1 MKYELTQNYDM
12 PELASFY
19 DKYFPIGHKQYT
31 FVEIG
36 ANDGVVASKTID
48 LARRF
53 EWSGIYVEPIPF
65 FAEKCRNLHAAN
77 EKIIVK
83 ELAISNEDGELELY
97 NLGSGLNTSS
107 EDALNVIKNSD
118 WARGAVPYINDTN
131 KVIAKAQTLTNFM
144 QEAEIE
150 DFDLLIVDVEGFEKQ
165 VFEGTDFNKVRPTMI
180 IAELHEHSVYWHNF
194 AKNHQQNID
203 DIKHILHE
211 GGYEQ
216 IFSNEWDSIFIRK
229 EKLFSK

>member
-65 FAEKCRNLHAAN
+65 FAEKCRNLHSTN
-77 EKIIVK
+77 EKIIETFTK
-83 ELAISNEDGELELY
+83 EEAKQWLKEAVWTTQKL
-97 NLGSGLNTSS
+97 
-107 EDALNVIKNSD
+107 KN
-118 WARGAVPYINDTN
+118 
-131 KVIAKAQTLTNFM
+131 
-144 QEAEIE
+144 
-150 DFDLLIVDVEGFEKQ
+150 
-165 VFEGTDFNKVRPTMI
+165 
-180 IAELHEHSVYWHNF
+180 
-194 AKNHQQNID
+194 
-203 DIKHILHE
+203 
-211 GGYEQ
+211 
-216 IFSNEWDSIFIRK
+216 
-229 EKLFSK
+229 